1 MLLTF
6 TVTFELMQMKMKFL
20 NFKTENDKLTIYLSL
35 ISVLIAFVPMLII
48 YIAVDREAK
57 NILSDVLSQE
67 LEAKSFLIKR
77 DVERFYLQ
85 RMSDVRNLSQA
96 DVLESDDLTAIDQYI
111 QEISVN
117 SPFYLDVEL
126 ISLDGIILSN
136 SSKHLKKG
144 SSIFAAHES
153 SSSLIQ
159 NAFKGKQGDVLISP
173 LTELDSGELGVIL
186 ITPVTDDSNMKVIK
200 LLLVE
205 ISLLPII
212 DLLNDINSTEQSVK
226 REVFLIDSTG
236 LLVASTNSS
245 LQRLKLHPYF
255 FAAPDLLTKVL
266 SQQKLIGSSFFQ
278 GSNNEKMILAFSNLT
293 YEDISDN
300 LNWSVVVAASYD
312 KILDPADNLAS
323 NLFWIL
329 IFATMIIFFV
339 MSLASRKVIS
349 FIWKKANFDSIT
361 GLPNRRLFVDRFLK
375 SIQLSKRGH
384 LSCALMYV
392 DLDRFKE
399 INDSLG
405 HHIGDKLLVE
415 TANRLSL
422 VVRESDS
429 VSRIGGDEFSIIL
442 NELKDPIKIDNIADS
457 IIASLNNPF
466 YIEGNTLFISASIGI
481 AVYPEDGKDIATLL
495 KSADQALYKSKNDGR
510 NRYTFFTS
518 KMQNRAD
525 RRHRISNDLRTAIP
539 NNEFQVHYQPI
550 VNLKTLAV
558 PKAEA
563 LIRWNHPELGFISPV
578 EFISI
583 AEETNFI
590 SELGNWV
597 FSETLNMISE
607 VKVKHNIDLNISINL
622 SPLQF
627 KSKNLLTD
635 WLEELNKKGLSGKNI
650 TIEITE
656 GIFMINDPSISNQL
670 YQFKNAG
677 IKIAL
682 DDFGTGYSSLSY
694 LRRFPIDILKIDKAF
709 VDEIEQNSDDLALC
723 EAIVVMSRIFGIKV
737 VAEGVESEEQAN
749 LLFNVNVDYYQGYF
763 YSRPLAHDGF
773 ISYLLSQ
780 AH

>member
-1 MLLTF
+1 MLSTLA
-6 TVTFELMQMKMKFL
+6 FELMQMKMKFL

-96 DVLESDDLTAIDQYI
+96 DILESDDLTAIDQYI
-111 QEISVN
+111 QEISIN
-117 SPFYLDVEL
+117 SPFYIDVEL

-144 SSIFAAHES
+144 SSVFGAYES

-159 NAFKGKQGDVLISP
+159 NAFKGKQGDVLMSP

-212 DLLNDINSTEQSVK
+212 DLLNDINSTEQSVN

-266 SQQKLIGSSFFQ
+266 SQQKLTGSSFFQ
-278 GSNNEKMILAFSNLT
+278 GSNNEKMILAFSHLT
-293 YEDISDN
+293 YEDISVN

-329 IFATMIIFFV
+329 ILAAMLIFFV

-384 LSCALMYV
+384 LSCALLYI

-405 HHIGDKLLVE
+405 HNIGDKLLVE

-442 NELKDPIKIDNIADS
+442 NELTDPIKIDNIANS

-510 NRYTFFTS
+510 NRYTFFTA
-518 KMQNRAD
+518 KMQKRAD

-539 NNEFQVHYQPI
+539 NNEFQLHYQPI
-550 VNLKTLAV
+550 VNLKTVQV

-635 WLEELNKKGLSGKNI
+635 WLEELKKKGLSGKNI

-709 VDEIEQNSDDLALC
+709 VDDIVQNSDDLALC

-737 VAEGVESEEQAN
+737 VAEGVENEEQAN
-749 LLFNVNVDYYQGYF
+749 LLFNINVDYYQGYF

-773 ISYLLSQ
+773 ISYLLS
-780 AH
+780 